1 MVYERIA
8 YMCPKCHQGHFYNN
22 SEEFS
27 TICSKC
33 NVEMVCVET
42 KFTSTEQEEKEEAK
56 RKRLQQTAP
65 TVYCPYCNSLNTS
78 KISTASK
85 MVNTVAF
92 GIFGTKR
99 HKQWHCN
106 NCNSDF

>member
-1 MVYERIA
+1 MVYERVA

-33 NVEMVCVET
+33 NVEMVCVE
-42 KFTSTEQEEKEEAK
+42 KITSTEQEEAK

-99 HKQWHCN
+99 HKTFHCN
-106 NCNSDF
+106 NCGYEW

>member
-1 MVYERIA
+1 MLKKI
-8 YMCPKCHQGHFYNN
+8 
-22 SEEFS
+22 
-27 TICSKC
+27 
-33 NVEMVCVET
+33 
-42 KFTSTEQEEKEEAK
+42 TSTEQEEAK

-99 HKQWHCN
+99 HKTFHCN
-106 NCNSDF
+106 NCGYEW